1 MESSEIKGYVTAKKG
16 VVIAKITSLF
26 LLLFVFAFPFY
37 DSLGITNYLPYLAPV
52 FAMTLVGYIWFGF
65 FGVSEQA
72 LLNIIERQ
80 IAKDPEA
87 IQKLLNHE
95 V

>member
-1 MESSEIKGYVTAKKG
+1 MESSEIKDYVKAKKG
-16 VVIAKITSLF
+16 VAIAKTTSLF

-37 DSLGITNYLPYLAPV
+37 DSLGITKYLSYLAPV
-52 FAMTLVGYIWFGF
+52 FAMSLVGYIWFGF
-65 FGVSEQA
+65 FGVSDKT

-87 IQKLLNHE
+87 IQKLLNHDT
-95 V
+95 